1 MIIVRKLD
9 HSAVTVK
16 SRTLVYSKIVPQVSE
31 NLKHPIFSCWS
42 LP

>member
-1 MIIVRKLD
+1 MIIVKKLD

-16 SRTLVYSKIVPQVSE
+16 SRVPVYSKIEPQVNE
-31 NLKHPIFSCWS
+31 NFKQPIFLCWS

>member
-1 MIIVRKLD
+1 MINMKKSD

-16 SRTLVYSKIVPQVSE
+16 SRAPVYAEIAPQVSE